1 MAGPRWIRSLAR
13 FALQLLLLAVLVGA
27 ALRLT
32 GRFVTIERNG
42 GDQSQT
48 SAVDLTPLP
57 AQPSLPLVEAERV
70 RNVVLIVA
78 DGMGFSHVVIGRSEL
93 RRLNEK
99 LFFERFPVTGWQ
111 TTHALASVYTDSA
124 ASASSLATGHKVPY
138 LGISVDGDGLALRTV
153 AEAALDRGMA
163 VGVVTD
169 SYLWDATPA
178 AFLAHAATRRERD
191 GIIEQMI
198 ASGAALLVGESDE
211 GLFERHSSIGDL
223 PVLLELAR
231 QAGFDVVRSAAELA
245 DRSPASP
252 APVFALF
259 DEGTVADPDTAPDL
273 LELAR
278 FAIDKLSRDDGGYL
292 LLVESEEIDSGAHRR
307 ELFRIVRGL
316 RSIDEV
322 ARLAVDRA
330 LADRSTLVLVT
341 ADHETGGL
349 DVLHGDAEHTLGIRW
364 STTSH
369 TAEPVPIYAFGA
381 GADRFAGVK
390 DNTEIARILSELLDL
405 GMFE

>member
-1 MAGPRWIRSLAR
+1 MRWLAR
-13 FALQLLLLAVLVGA
+13 FALQLLLLAVLVAA

-32 GRFVTIERNG
+32 GRFVTLERHG

-57 AQPSLPLVEAERV
+57 AQAALPLVEAERV
-70 RNVVLIVA
+70 RNVVLILA
-78 DGMGFSHVVIGRSEL
+78 DGMGFSHVVIARSEL
-93 RRLNEK
+93 GRMNER

-124 ASASSLATGHKVPY
+124 ASASSLATGYKVPY
-138 LGISVDGDGLALRTV
+138 LGVSVDGDGLPLRTV
-153 AEAALDRGMA
+153 AEAALERGMA

-178 AFLAHAATRRERD
+178 AFLSHAATRSERD
-191 GIIEQMI
+191 GIVEQMI
-198 ASGAALLVGESDE
+198 ASGATLLVGESEE

-223 PVLLELAR
+223 PALLELAR
-231 QAGFDVVRSAAELA
+231 QSGFEVARTAAELA

-252 APVFALF
+252 TPLFALF
-259 DEGTVADPDTAPDL
+259 DEGTIADPDTPPDL

-278 FAIDKLSRDDGGYL
+278 FAIDRLSRDDGGYL
-292 LLVESEEIDSGAHRR
+292 LVVESEEIDSGAHRR
-307 ELFRIVRGL
+307 ELDRIVRGI
-316 RSIDEV
+316 RAIDQV
-322 ARLAVDRA
+322 AQLAVDRA

-349 DVLHGDAEHTLGIRW
+349 DILHGDAEHTLGVRW

-369 TAEPVPIYAFGA
+369 TAEPVPIYAFGS
-381 GADRFAGVK
+381 GAERFSGVK
-390 DNTEIARILSELLDL
+390 DNTEIARTLSELLDL
-405 GMFE
+405 GMFP